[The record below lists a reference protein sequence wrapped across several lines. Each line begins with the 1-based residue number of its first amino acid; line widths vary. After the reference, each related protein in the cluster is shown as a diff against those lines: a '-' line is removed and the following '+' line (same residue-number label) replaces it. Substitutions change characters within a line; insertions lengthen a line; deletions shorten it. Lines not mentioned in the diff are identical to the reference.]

1 MKYIQKEQEPEK
13 LRSWFN
19 SQFDEDG
26 TCLGCDYR
34 DNLPGDIKRDLKN
47 HLLKEQGFLVSVQ
60 IPPLRTLRE
69 LILVLIE
76 GSDWYEL
83 LDRGYSYGQLLFMKN
98 MPLVE
103 QSGSLNSD
111 WCLLI

>member
-1 MKYIQKEQEPEK
+1 MVATRLNAYDDPNQ
-13 LRSWFN
+13 
-19 SQFDEDG
+19 DE
-26 TCLGCDYR
+26 
-34 DNLPGDIKRDLKN
+34 
-47 HLLKEQGFLVSVQ
+47 VSVQ